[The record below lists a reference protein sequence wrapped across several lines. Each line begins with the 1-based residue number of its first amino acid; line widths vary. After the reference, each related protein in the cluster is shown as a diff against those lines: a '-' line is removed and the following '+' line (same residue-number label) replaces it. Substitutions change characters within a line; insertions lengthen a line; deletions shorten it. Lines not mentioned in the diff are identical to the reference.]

1 MTHAVLLK
9 LRSSVPITAFVDLLW
24 RTFKLLLLALP
35 MLLLSAISAM
45 AAAPGTDLE
54 IGGIGGGK
62 AILNL
67 AAAPL
72 ITMTPTPFHLM
83 LTDVTG
89 APINGVEVSC
99 DLTMPAMPMPENRP
113 AIHEKDD
120 AYWGEAIFTM
130 AGAWQATFN
139 VRMPDG
145 RLELLIFD
153 IDRVLLK

>member
-1 MTHAVLLK
+1 MTDAAMPKSRSAVTFA
-9 LRSSVPITAFVDLLW
+9 SVVDLRW
-24 RTFKLLLLALP
+24 RTFKLLLLALS
-35 MLLLSAISAM
+35 MLLPAAISAR
-45 AAAPGTDLE
+45 AAAPGTRIE
-54 IGGIGGGK
+54 MEGIGGGK

-67 AAAPL
+67 ASAPL
-72 ITMTPTPFHLM
+72 RTMTPTPFHLM

-89 APINGVEVSC
+89 APITGVEVSC

-113 AIHEKDD
+113 RVHEKDGV
-120 AYWGEAIFTM
+120 YWGEAIFTM
-130 AGAWQATFN
+130 AGAWQATFS